1 VYLYSL
7 HLPPATLHAHSSS
20 QGRSSSSTPSCT
32 SVFCSC
38 QVPTPALLL
47 LFSVLASHLCS
58 IFQRRPR
65 PAALNPTSS
74 QLASHR
80 HDRRSQCRLLQSAP
94 PRSSSLILRL
104 PVAEARV
111 ALSLTGFSVRA
122 LTRARD
128 LAVARALTSFVSFL
142 ELALTCS
149 TTPHQLA
156 PNMISSSFRVS
167 SRNPKTKLAAR
178 YFPNAR
184 QITWIGKSLP
194 ISRIRVSCGNGKLIN
209 RLEWFDR

>member
-7 HLPPATLHAHSSS
+7 HLPPATLHAHSSP

-32 SVFCSC
+32 SIFCSC

-65 PAALNPTSS
+65 PAALSPTSS

-128 LAVARALTSFVSFL
+128 LAASL

-167 SRNPKTKLAAR
+167 ARNPNTKLAAR
-178 YFPNAR
+178 YFSSAR

-209 RLEWFDR
+209 CLEWFDR